1 MLVYVP
7 IISYGANINYALLQK
22 GDLKLAIYRVKVE
35 GTWYD
40 VDVGD
45 LSKSPVTVHIDGEE
59 FQVEIESAKQPE
71 ASPKQATPTP
81 TPLAPTPAPPPVRRA
96 PNVPTSGTSGPGLSA
111 PMTGVIIEVLVNEG
125 DKVTRD
131 QDICVLEAMKMQQR
145 LKAAQDGTVT
155 KVHVEATQRVQAGD
169 PLIDIE
175 PADSA

>member
-81 TPLAPTPAPPPVRRA
+81 TPPTPRRH
-96 PNVPTSGTSGPGLSA
+96 S
-111 PMTGVIIEVLVNEG
+111 
-125 DKVTRD
+125 
-131 QDICVLEAMKMQQR
+131 
-145 LKAAQDGTVT
+145 
-155 KVHVEATQRVQAGD
+155 VHD
-169 PLIDIE
+169 
-175 PADSA
+175 